1 MKLRFSLIISVF
13 LLVVTPIIITGLVT
27 METAEKV
34 LQAGNNQ
41 TLLNNSESVEINRV
55 RENIVYLFIIG
66 TVLSLTGAGIFA
78 TNLANS
84 VTMIKTGLDGIG
96 RDPAVKLQPMRGF
109 FGAIADAIN
118 DMADK
123 LRETR
128 GHRDALLDSSPN
140 GIISVDKQGK
150 IILFN
155 PAASALTGVAGSEAM
170 GLNFSLVGLAT
181 PLVSLLSKTLERQAT
196 EEPQEEILQRPDSS
210 TVAVAVSTAG
220 LFDQLG
226 EVVGAL
232 AVIIDLR
239 EKRLLEA
246 QVLRANRLAGLGEL
260 AAGIA
265 HEIRNPLTAVKG
277 FSQIL
282 EEELP
287 NNDEKREYTAVI
299 IKEVNRLEKI
309 VQGLLAFAR
318 PARSKFRRE
327 NLAEIMDETLLLVE
341 NGLFKG
347 RIEVIRDYDLET
359 CAEVDKGQM
368 KQVFLNLLLN
378 AGQSIQGSGS
388 IEISVRRVDAQ
399 VLVAIRDSG
408 CGISDEHAD
417 KLFNPFFTTR
427 ENGTGL
433 GLAIV
438 HQLVEIHGG
447 RVKVNSKIAKGTEFV
462 VYMPVQQR
470 GDA

>member
-1 MKLRFSLIISVF
+1 V
-13 LLVVTPIIITGLVT
+13 
-27 METAEKV
+27 
-34 LQAGNNQ
+34 
-41 TLLNNSESVEINRV
+41 
-55 RENIVYLFIIG
+55 
-66 TVLSLTGAGIFA
+66 
-78 TNLANS
+78 
-84 VTMIKTGLDGIG
+84 
-96 RDPAVKLQPMRGF
+96 
-109 FGAIADAIN
+109 
-118 DMADK
+118 
-123 LRETR
+123 
-128 GHRDALLDSSPN
+128 
-140 GIISVDKQGK
+140 
-150 IILFN
+150 
-155 PAASALTGVAGSEAM
+155 
-170 GLNFSLVGLAT
+170 VGLAT

>member
-1 MKLRFSLIISVF
+1 MKLRISLIISVF
-13 LLVVTPIIITGLVT
+13 LLVVTPIVITGLVT
-27 METAEKV
+27 FETAEKV

-41 TLLNNSESVEINRV
+41 TLLSNAESLEINRV

-78 TNLANS
+78 TSMANS

-96 RDPAVKLQPMRGF
+96 RDPGIKLQRMRGF
-109 FGAIADAIN
+109 FADIAEAIN
-118 DMADK
+118 EMGDK

-155 PAASALTGVAGSEAM
+155 PAASALTGVSGSEAM
-170 GLNFSLVGLAT
+170 GQDFSHVGLAT
-181 PLVSLLSKTLERQAT
+181 PLVSLLGKTLSRQAT
-196 EEPQEEILQRPDSS
+196 EEPQEEILQRPNSS
-210 TVAVAVSTAG
+210 SVSVAVTTAG

-277 FSQIL
+277 YSQIL

-287 NNDEKREYTAVI
+287 SKDEKREYTAVI
-299 IKEVNRLEKI
+299 IKEVNRLETI

-347 RIEVIRDYDLET
+347 RIEVIRNYDLET
-359 CAEVDKGQM
+359 CAEVDK
-368 KQVFLNLLLN
+368 
-378 AGQSIQGSGS
+378 
-388 IEISVRRVDAQ
+388 
-399 VLVAIRDSG
+399 
-408 CGISDEHAD
+408 
-417 KLFNPFFTTR
+417 
-427 ENGTGL
+427 
-433 GLAIV
+433 
-438 HQLVEIHGG
+438 
-447 RVKVNSKIAKGTEFV
+447 
-462 VYMPVQQR
+462 
-470 GDA
+470 